1 MAPVPKDYDL
11 LATLETKI
19 TAAKKAV
26 AAEETKAAAYAADE
40 AALEKMRQDVTAE
53 LRAAES
59 AAAAVSGA
67 SAAAKWG
74 EAKGI
79 ASRLAALPQ
88 SVEDLRALWAKQG
101 HPSDARA
108 ALGAQAKH
116 TKMPASDATKSKEVV
131 AVEAELA
138 RAKAEPHKDVP
149 YLKALKS
156 LITALTE
163 LSQKEADFTA
173 KKTELEVG
181 HLQ

>member
-1 MAPVPKDYDL
+1 MGNVLSLCGSPSDIVEEESNPVVGTVDQE
-11 LATLETKI
+11 AEQ
-19 TAAKKAV
+19 KKA
-26 AAEETKAAAYAADE
+26 AT
-40 AALEKMRQDVTAE
+40 
-53 LRAAES
+53 
-59 AAAAVSGA
+59 
-67 SAAAKWG
+67 
-74 EAKGI
+74 
-79 ASRLAALPQ
+79 
-88 SVEDLRALWAKQG
+88 
-101 HPSDARA
+101 
-108 ALGAQAKH
+108 QAKH

>member
-1 MAPVPKDYDL
+1 MAMAAVPKDYDL

-53 LRAAES
+53 LQAAES
-59 AAAAVSGA
+59 
-67 SAAAKWG
+67 AAKWG

>member
-1 MAPVPKDYDL
+1 MGNVL
-11 LATLETKI
+11 SLCG
-19 TAAKKAV
+19 
-26 AAEETKAAAYAADE
+26 
-40 AALEKMRQDVTAE
+40 
-53 LRAAES
+53 S
-59 AAAAVSGA
+59 
-67 SAAAKWG
+67 
-74 EAKGI
+74 
-79 ASRLAALPQ
+79 
-88 SVEDLRALWAKQG
+88 
-101 HPSDARA
+101 PSDIVEEESNPVVGTVDQEAERKNA
-108 ALGAQAKH
+108 ATQAKH

>member
-1 MAPVPKDYDL
+1 MGNVLSLCGSSSNMVKEESNPVVGTVDQE
-11 LATLETKI
+11 AEQ
-19 TAAKKAV
+19 KKA
-26 AAEETKAAAYAADE
+26 AT
-40 AALEKMRQDVTAE
+40 
-53 LRAAES
+53 
-59 AAAAVSGA
+59 
-67 SAAAKWG
+67 
-74 EAKGI
+74 
-79 ASRLAALPQ
+79 
-88 SVEDLRALWAKQG
+88 
-101 HPSDARA
+101 
-108 ALGAQAKH
+108 QAKH

>member
-1 MAPVPKDYDL
+1 MAAVPKDYDL

-53 LRAAES
+53 LQAAES
-59 AAAAVSGA
+59 
-67 SAAAKWG
+67 AAKWG

-108 ALGAQAKH
+108 EARKAREAARAALGAQ
-116 TKMPASDATKSKEVV
+116 E
-131 AVEAELA
+131 
-138 RAKAEPHKDVP
+138 RAKYDK
-149 YLKALKS
+149 
-156 LITALTE
+156 E
-163 LSQKEADFTA
+163 LYDDCWLRKGDRGKVQYMLDRGADPNGYKVRRT
-173 KKTELEVG
+173 
-181 HLQ
+181 

>member
-1 MAPVPKDYDL
+1 MGNVLILCGSLSD
-11 LATLETKI
+11 I
-19 TAAKKAV
+19 V
-26 AAEETKAAAYAADE
+26 GEE
-40 AALEKMRQDVTAE
+40 
-53 LRAAES
+53 S
-59 AAAAVSGA
+59 N
-67 SAAAKWG
+67 
-74 EAKGI
+74 
-79 ASRLAALPQ
+79 P
-88 SVEDLRALWAKQG
+88 
-101 HPSDARA
+101 
-108 ALGAQAKH
+108 
-116 TKMPASDATKSKEVV
+116 VV

>member
-1 MAPVPKDYDL
+1 MAAVPKDYDL

-53 LRAAES
+53 LQAAES

-101 HPSDARA
+101 HPSDASEEARKRFTPLKNEEVYPIILGFATGNPPYKVSQQTA
-108 ALGAQAKH
+108 ADIAEKA
-116 TKMPASDATKSKEVV
+116 PAVQQVK
-131 AVEAELA
+131 
-138 RAKAEPHKDVP
+138 P
-149 YLKALKS
+149 
-156 LITALTE
+156 LIQRIYGNGKIA
-163 LSQKEADFTA
+163 
-173 KKTELEVG
+173 
-181 HLQ
+181 

>member
-1 MAPVPKDYDL
+1 MAAVPKDYDL

-26 AAEETKAAAYAADE
+26 K
-40 AALEKMRQDVTAE
+40 L
-53 LRAAES
+53 
-59 AAAAVSGA
+59 
-67 SAAAKWG
+67 
-74 EAKGI
+74 
-79 ASRLAALPQ
+79 
-88 SVEDLRALWAKQG
+88 
-101 HPSDARA
+101 
-108 ALGAQAKH
+108 
-116 TKMPASDATKSKEVV
+116 SKEVV

>member
-1 MAPVPKDYDL
+1 MGNVLSLCGSPSDIVEEESNPVVGTVDQQE
-11 LATLETKI
+11 AEQ
-19 TAAKKAV
+19 KKA
-26 AAEETKAAAYAADE
+26 AT
-40 AALEKMRQDVTAE
+40 
-53 LRAAES
+53 
-59 AAAAVSGA
+59 
-67 SAAAKWG
+67 
-74 EAKGI
+74 
-79 ASRLAALPQ
+79 
-88 SVEDLRALWAKQG
+88 
-101 HPSDARA
+101 
-108 ALGAQAKH
+108 QAKH

-138 RAKAEPHKDVP
+138 LAKAEPHKDVP